1 MSNNEL
7 AQIVDTSDEWIY
19 SHTGIKYRHIA
30 EDNQAASDLA
40 VEASRHALI
49 GAGIGPQEIDL
60 ILLATSTP
68 DFPGLPSTASVVQDR
83 LGCMQAGAMDVVA
96 ACTGFIYSLAT
107 ARAFIRSGSAK
118 NVLIIGSEIYS
129 KIINWEDRNSCVL
142 FGDGA
147 GAAVVSLD
155 ESVDSDNRRSGM
167 IDSYLRS
174 QGSGAESLYRCAG
187 GTRNPYDPGQTARK
201 DLLLSM
207 DGRKVY
213 VFAVQ
218 VLIDTIQL
226 LLDRNGFTMDDVDW
240 VVPHQANVRIIDA
253 ACKRAGWPLGKFFMN
268 IEEYANTSAASIPIA
283 LDEMQQKGL
292 LNRGQ
297 LLLLVGFGSG
307 LTYGGNLLRW

>member
-1 MSNNEL
+1 MSNEEL
-7 AQIVDTSDEWIY
+7 TQIVDTSDEWIF

-30 EDNQAASDLA
+30 DDNQAASDLA
-40 VEASRHALI
+40 VEASRRALV
-49 GAGIGPQEIDL
+49 GAGIDAPQIDL

-68 DFPGLPSTASVVQDR
+68 DFPGLPSTASVVQDK

-96 ACTGFIYSLAT
+96 ACTGFIYALAT
-107 ARAFIRSGSAK
+107 ARAFIRSDSAT
-118 NVLIIGSEIYS
+118 NVLVIGSEIYS
-129 KIINWEDRNSCVL
+129 KIVNWEDRNSCVL

-147 GAAVVSLD
+147 GAVVVSRD
-155 ESVDSDNRRSGM
+155 ENAVPASGGSGM

-187 GTRNPYDPGQTARK
+187 GTRNPYDPGHTARK
-201 DLLLSM
+201 DLFLSM

-226 LLDRNGFTMDDVDW
+226 LLDRNGLTMDDVDW

-253 ACKRAGWPLGKFFMN
+253 ACKRAGWPLEKFFMN
-268 IEEYANTSAASIPIA
+268 IEEFANTSAASIPIA

-292 LNRGQ
+292 LKRGH

>member
-7 AQIVDTSDEWIY
+7 AQIVDTSDEWIF

-30 EDNQAASDLA
+30 DDNQAASDLA
-40 VEASRHALI
+40 IEASLRALA
-49 GAGIGPQEIDL
+49 GAGIDAPQIDL

-68 DFPGLPSTASVVQDR
+68 DFPGLPSTASVVQDK
-83 LGCMQAGAMDVVA
+83 LGCMQSGAMDVVA
-96 ACTGFIYSLAT
+96 ACTGFIYALAT
-107 ARAFIRSGSAK
+107 ARAFIRSDSAR
-118 NVLIIGSEIYS
+118 NVLVIGTEIYS
-129 KIINWEDRNSCVL
+129 KIVNWEDRNSCVL

-147 GAAVVSLD
+147 GAVVISRD
-155 ESVDSDNRRSGM
+155 ENADPGSGGSGM

-187 GTRNPYDPGQTARK
+187 GTRNPYDPGRTARK
-201 DLLLSM
+201 DLFLSM

-226 LLDRNGFTMDDVDW
+226 LLDRNGLTMDDVDW

-253 ACKRAGWPLGKFFMN
+253 ACKRAGWPLEKFFMN
-268 IEEYANTSAASIPIA
+268 IEEFANTSAASIPIA
-283 LDEMQQKGL
+283 LDEMKQKGL
-292 LNRGQ
+292 LERGH

>member
-1 MSNNEL
+1 MSNEEL
-7 AQIVDTSDEWIY
+7 TQIVDTSDEWIF

-30 EDNQAASDLA
+30 DDNQAASDLA
-40 VEASRHALI
+40 VEASRRALV
-49 GAGIGPQEIDL
+49 GAGIDAPQIDL

-68 DFPGLPSTASVVQDR
+68 DFPGLPSTASVVQDK

-96 ACTGFIYSLAT
+96 ACTGFIYALAT
-107 ARAFIRSGSAK
+107 ARAFIRSDSAK
-118 NVLIIGSEIYS
+118 NVLVIGSEIYS
-129 KIINWEDRNSCVL
+129 KIVNWEDRNSCVL

-147 GAAVVSLD
+147 GAVVVSRD
-155 ESVDSDNRRSGM
+155 ENAVPASGGSGM

-187 GTRNPYDPGQTARK
+187 GTRNPYDPGHTARK
-201 DLLLSM
+201 DLFLSM

-226 LLDRNGFTMDDVDW
+226 LLDRNGLTMDDVDW

-253 ACKRAGWPLGKFFMN
+253 ACKRAGWPLEKFFMN
-268 IEEYANTSAASIPIA
+268 IEEFANTSAASIPIA

-292 LNRGQ
+292 LKRGH